1 MRHLVDT
8 TITNKTTGKITRKT
22 FEVDA
27 ISNSDAKVKALDL
40 VGDNESIIVNRAHAI
55 SDFSRPF

>member
-1 MRHLVDT
+1 MRHLVDA
-8 TITNKTTGKITRKT
+8 TITNNTTGKITRKT

-27 ISNSDAKVKALDL
+27 ISNLDAKTKALDM
-40 VGDNESIIVNRAHAI
+40 VGGNESIIVNRSHAI